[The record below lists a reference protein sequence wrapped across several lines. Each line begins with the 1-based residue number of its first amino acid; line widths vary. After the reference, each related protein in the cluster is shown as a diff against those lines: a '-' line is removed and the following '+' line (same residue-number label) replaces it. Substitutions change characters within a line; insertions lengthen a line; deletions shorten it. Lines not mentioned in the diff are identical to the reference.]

1 MKCTVW
7 FDLPK
12 ALVNLSQDIISEK
25 EKQHVSL
32 LTSLSKNLQSEFE
45 ALSSTFVLLSPSLC
59 QKEITLLKEKLLKLN
74 KERVDLVCKSI
85 KVSIQLISQFITYI
99 EKNQHL
105 VIEKEILLQIKLLMK
120 ITRIFSIKAKEE
132 ISNSKITKEKRFFNL
147 ILAYSEKTQNKL
159 YELSTNIVKR
169 VMIRDSKFEE
179 INSKV
184 LLKCDTQ

>member
-105 VIEKEILLQIKLLMK
+105 VTDK
-120 ITRIFSIKAKEE
+120 
-132 ISNSKITKEKRFFNL
+132 
-147 ILAYSEKTQNKL
+147 
-159 YELSTNIVKR
+159 
-169 VMIRDSKFEE
+169 
-179 INSKV
+179 
-184 LLKCDTQ
+184 

>member
-25 EKQHVSL
+25 EEKHVSL
-32 LTSLSKNLQSEFE
+32 LTSLSKNLQSEFDT
-45 ALSSTFVLLSPSLC
+45 LSSTFVLLSPSLT

-85 KVSIQLISQFITYI
+85 KVSIQLISQFISCL
-99 EKNQHL
+99 EKNYHL
-105 VIEKEILLQIKLLMK
+105 VSDKEILLQIKLLMK

-132 ISNSKITKEKRFFNL
+132 ISNTKIIKEKRFFNL

-159 YELSTNIVKR
+159 YEISTNIVKR
-169 VMIRDSKFEE
+169 VMIRDCKLEENITKF
-179 INSKV
+179 

>member
-12 ALVNLSQDIISEK
+12 AIVNLSQDIISEK
-25 EKQHVSL
+25 EKKHVSL
-32 LTSLSKNLQSEFE
+32 LTSLSKNLQSEFDT
-45 ALSSTFVLLSPSLC
+45 LSSTFVLLSPSLT

-85 KVSIQLISQFITYI
+85 KVSIQLISQFISYL
-99 EKNQHL
+99 EKNHHL
-105 VIEKEILLQIKLLMK
+105 VENKEILLQIKLLIK

-132 ISNSKITKEKRFFNL
+132 ISNTKIIKEKRFFNL
-147 ILAYSEKTQNKL
+147 ILAYCEKTQNKL
-159 YELSTNIVKR
+159 YEISTDIVKR
-169 VMIRDSKFEE
+169 VMIRDCKLEENITKF
-179 INSKV
+179 

>member
-25 EKQHVSL
+25 EKQHVAI
-32 LTSLSKNLQSEFE
+32 LTSLAKNLQSEFDT
-45 ALSSTFVLLSPSLC
+45 LSSTFVVLSPSLS
-59 QKEITLLKEKLLKLN
+59 QKEVILLKEKLLKLN

-85 KVSIQLISQFITYI
+85 KVSIQLISQFISYL
-99 EKNQHL
+99 EKNQF
-105 VIEKEILLQIKLLMK
+105 VVEDKEILLQIKLLMK
-120 ITRIFSIKAKEE
+120 MTRIFSIKAKEE
-132 ISNSKITKEKRFFNL
+132 ISNTKIVKEKRFFNL

-169 VMIRDSKFEE
+169 VMMRESKIED
-179 INSKV
+179 INENV

>member
-1 MKCTVW
+1 
-7 FDLPK
+7 
-12 ALVNLSQDIISEK
+12 
-25 EKQHVSL
+25 
-32 LTSLSKNLQSEFE
+32 
-45 ALSSTFVLLSPSLC
+45 
-59 QKEITLLKEKLLKLN
+59 
-74 KERVDLVCKSI
+74 
-85 KVSIQLISQFITYI
+85 
-99 EKNQHL
+99 
-105 VIEKEILLQIKLLMK
+105 MK

-132 ISNSKITKEKRFFNL
+132 ISNTKITKEKRFFNL